1 MNSLQDRLV
10 TLALILSETVWLYA
24 VYASIGILIGLGR
37 SPISWAVCLAM
48 YSASLYLSRGIGLFK
63 INSLAEFLLQMVG
76 GVVLAYFLVGI
87 SNVPDGTDF
96 SKAWIAG
103 IKEWDFDQGEPVLCV
118 ILAFAMSA
126 ISWMRGGFSGA
137 ADFPMQAL
145 MFSFR
150 IGIMV
155 LAITVTLDMF
165 HPAELH
171 LNMLMLLFFA
181 SSLGGMAIGR
191 IMPAQGTSMNG
202 SKWAQVIAVLIVA
215 VVSLG
220 ALFSALGHNFLL
232 YISRPIITVL
242 SWIGTVIIYVI
253 VFPIAYLVEF
263 IIKGLRWLIGEPT
276 AREEPQVLPSEMGL
290 GDSFQQLMK
299 EAEEKQPSIF
309 IEIFEAAAIFIGVIG
324 LLAIFAFAF
333 RRRVKWGR
341 RPLEKDRS
349 SLSQG
354 VNPLEDMLRLAK
366 SLIPGFG
373 FRRSSPKYRIPDT
386 VDEGSREILMSYYE
400 MLDKGNKKGVER
412 KLDTTPHEI
421 VPVLSNVLAPQ
432 SVIGITELFVCVC
445 YGSITIGLPDVAK
458 AKEMLNNLEIVD
470 D

>member
-10 TLALILSETVWLYA
+10 TLAFVLSETVWLYA
-24 VYASIGILIGLGR
+24 VYASIGILVGLGR
-37 SPISWAVCLAM
+37 SPVSWAVCLAM

-63 INSLAEFLLQMVG
+63 VNSFVEYLIQMVG

-96 SKAWIAG
+96 SKTWIVG
-103 IKEWDFDQGEPVLCV
+103 IKEWNFDQGEPVLCV
-118 ILAFAMSA
+118 ILAFVMSA

-137 ADFPMQAL
+137 ADSPMETL

-155 LAITVTLDMF
+155 LALTVTVDMF

-171 LNMLMLLFFA
+171 LKMLMLLFFA

-191 IMPAQGTSMNG
+191 IMPARGTSMSG
-202 SKWAQVIAVLIVA
+202 SKWAQVIAAVVVA

-220 ALFSALGHNFLL
+220 ALFSALGHSFLF

-242 SWIGTVIIYVI
+242 SWVGTVIIYVI
-253 VFPIAYLVEF
+253 IFPIAYLAEF

-276 AREEPQVLPSEMGL
+276 VREEPQVLPSEMGL
-290 GDSFQQLMK
+290 GDSLQQLMK
-299 EAEEKQPSIF
+299 EAEDKGPSIF
-309 IEIFEAAAIFIGVIG
+309 AEIFEVAAIVIGVIG

-333 RRRVKWGR
+333 RRRVRWGR
-341 RPLEKDRS
+341 RPLENDRS

-354 VNPLEDMLRLAK
+354 VNPLEDILRLAK
-366 SLIPGFG
+366 SLIPAFD
-373 FRRSSPKYRIPDT
+373 FKRSSAKYRIPDT
-386 VDEGSREILMSYYE
+386 IDEASREILRSYYE
-400 MLDKGNKKGVER
+400 MLDRGNKKGVDR
-412 KLDTTPHEI
+412 KLDMTPHEI

-432 SVIGITELFVCVC
+432 SVRGITELFVCVC
-445 YGSITIGLPDVAK
+445 YGSTVFGSSDVAK
-458 AKEMLNNLEIVD
+458 AKEMLKNLEVTQD
-470 D
+470 